1 MKKKFLVIRF
11 SSIGDI
17 VLTTPVVRCLKQQV
31 ANAEIHY
38 ITKKKHQAIL
48 EHNPYIDKLHLLDD
62 KLLDTVEEL
71 KNEQFDYVID
81 LHNNIR
87 SAQIKR
93 LLKVKNYSV
102 DKLNIK
108 KLLLVTFKINK
119 LPNLH
124 IVDRYMDTVNAFGVL
139 NDGKGLDY
147 FIPPET
153 ENNTELISKINND
166 YVAIVLAGTYYTKR
180 FPQSKLIELCKATD
194 KPIVLL
200 GGNDEKEMGENIV
213 KACGQH
219 VKNYCG
225 ELNLNQSALFTKHAR
240 LVITNDTGL
249 MHIAAAFH
257 KKILSIWGNTVPE
270 FGMYPYI
277 PHSASEIMQVRG
289 LNCRP
294 CSKLGSN
301 QCPKRH
307 FKCMMDL
314 SISSMINWID
324 ENY

>member
-1 MKKKFLVIRF
+1 MKKKFLIIRF

-31 ANAEIHY
+31 ANSEIHY
-38 ITKKKHQAIL
+38 ITKRKHL
-48 EHNPYIDKLHLLDD
+48 SVLGHNPYIDKIHLFDD
-62 KLLDTVEEL
+62 NLFEIIELL
-71 KNEQFDYVID
+71 KQEQFDYVID

-108 KLLLVTFKINK
+108 KFLLVNFKINK

-124 IVDRYMDTVNAFGVL
+124 IVDRYMSTINAFGVL
-139 NDGKGLDY
+139 NDGKGLDH
-147 FIPPET
+147 FIPAEVE
-153 ENNTELISKINND
+153 ENSLFKTQTKDKYI
-166 YVAIVLAGTYYTKR
+166 AIVLAGTYYTKR
-180 FPQSKLIELCKATD
+180 FPQYKLIELCKNTD
-194 KPIVLL
+194 KPIFLL
-200 GGNDEKEMGENIV
+200 GGTDEQQMGKTI
-213 KACGQH
+213 AQQCGQH

-225 ELNLNQSALFTKHAR
+225 QLNINESALFIKHAQ
-240 LVITNDTGL
+240 LVISNDTGL
-249 MHIAAAFH
+249 MHIAAAYH

-277 PHSASEIMQVRG
+277 PHSASEILQVRG
-289 LNCRP
+289 LKCRP

-301 QCPKRH
+301 QCGKRH
-307 FKCMMDL
+307 FKCMMDIPVS
-314 SISSMINWID
+314 SITDWID